1 MKQHHFRIGTILP
14 KIKWVKN
21 RRVCRNRKI
30 HPAHVVEKES
40 DAEPSDVVVT
50 MKGSSKKYPIINIEF
65 PSETETSSRKEKTR
79 NGQWITKSWRVNQ
92 NVMVSINTEEDYV
105 HFNRTR
111 FNKDELK
118 RVMSVIDHVSEI
130 I

>member
-1 MKQHHFRIGTILP
+1 
-14 KIKWVKN
+14 
-21 RRVCRNRKI
+21 
-30 HPAHVVEKES
+30 
-40 DAEPSDVVVT
+40 